1 MDITSLLLALAAL
14 AVGGVVGFLLAQGR
28 AASNASSAS
37 AEVSALT
44 SRLEGATAQLEQVR
58 EAGALALEEA
68 RGTHERTAAQA
79 REDAA
84 ARLGEAERR
93 GARAVAEAEERHA
106 AALESLER
114 RHAEAEAQRRAD
126 GEARETKLRA
136 DAEARIAELRGD
148 TKRLADEFDA
158 LSKKAL
164 AANTEAFLAQAEERL
179 KRTHGEGAA
188 ELAKREEAVKQLVA
202 PLAQTLGQVKEEMT
216 TAEKARLEAHAAL
229 AQQVRGMQESSEQLR
244 TETSALVNALR
255 APQVRGQWGEMQLRR
270 TVEAAGMVEHV
281 SFTEQVQLEGGKLR
295 PDLVVSL
302 PDGKQVV
309 VDSKVAFNGY
319 LEAMEARDDATR
331 AKRLLAHAR
340 HMRTHIDQLS
350 GKEYWSHL
358 EATPEFTVMFVPS
371 EVFLNAALEQDP
383 SLQEY
388 AFERNVVPAT
398 PATLVALLRTVA
410 YTWRQE
416 KLAAE
421 AGQVFA
427 VGRELHKRLAIFGG
441 HLEQLS
447 KKLNGT
453 VDQFNKMTSS
463 LDSRVVPQ
471 VRKFSALQGLDTA
484 FEVPPPLEVL
494 AVPAQKSDLHVVEL
508 TDAEIARDRAEQQAA
523 LEAAGVQ
530 DDLLGEIA
538 GADDGDAAS
547 DRAARR
553 GRASA

>member
-1 MDITSLLLALAAL
+1 MDIASLLLDLLALA
-14 AVGGVVGFLLAQGR
+14 VGAVVGFLLAQSR
-28 AASNASSAS
+28 AASSAS
-37 AEVSALT
+37 AARAEISALT
-44 SRLEGATAQLEQVR
+44 SRLEGATSQLEQAR
-58 EAGALALEEA
+58 QAGAAALEQA
-68 RGTHERTAAQA
+68 RSTHEAALAQV
-79 REDAA
+79 RDDGA

-106 AALESLER
+106 GAIEVLER
-114 RHAEAEAQRRAD
+114 RHAE
-126 GEARETKLRA
+126 GEARLRA

-202 PLAQTLGQVKEEMT
+202 PLAQTLVQVKDEMT
-216 TAEKARLEAHAAL
+216 TSEKARLEAHAAL
-229 AQQVRGMQESSEQLR
+229 AQQVRGMQESSEMLR

-281 SFTEQVQLEGGKLR
+281 SFEEQVQLEGGKLR

-302 PDGKQVV
+302 PDGKQII
-309 VDSKVAFNGY
+309 VDSKVAFSGY

-331 AKRLLAHAR
+331 AKRLEAHAR
-340 HMRTHIDQLS
+340 HMRTHVDQLS

-358 EATPEFTVMFVPS
+358 ESTPEFTVMFVPS

-383 SLQEY
+383 TLQEY
-388 AFERNVVPAT
+388 AFSRNVVPAT

-421 AGQVFA
+421 ASQVFT
-427 VGRELHKRLAIFGG
+427 VGRELHKRLATFGT
-441 HLEQLS
+441 HLEQLA
-447 KKLNGT
+447 KRLNGT

-463 LDSRVVPQ
+463 LDARVVPQ
-471 VRKFSALQGLDTA
+471 VRKFSALQGLEPA
-484 FEVPPPLEVL
+484 LEVPPPLEVL
-494 AVPAQKSDLHVVEL
+494 AVPAQKADLHTVEL
-508 TDAEIARDRAEQQAA
+508 TDAEIERDRAEQQAA

-530 DDLLGEIA
+530 DDLLGTIAA
-538 GADDGDAAS
+538 GAIGAH
-547 DRAARR
+547 DRPQR

>member
-1 MDITSLLLALAAL
+1 MDIATLLAALLALA
-14 AVGGVVGFLLAQGR
+14 VGAVVGYLLAQGR
-28 AASNASSAS
+28 TSTARTAAA
-37 AEVSALT
+37 AEVAALT
-44 SRLEGATAQLEQVR
+44 SRLEGATAQLTEAR
-58 EAGALALEEA
+58 EASA
-68 RGTHERTAAQA
+68 TAVEQA
-79 REDAA
+79 RAAADAA
-84 ARLGEAERR
+84 VEQARADGIGRVGEAERR
-93 GARAVAEAEERHA
+93 GARAVAEAEDRHAATIEALEERHA
-106 AALESLER
+106 TAVGTLEQ
-114 RHAEAEAQRRAD
+114 RHAETVLA
-126 GEARETKLRA
+126 LRA
-136 DAEARIAELRGD
+136 DNEKRVAELRED

-202 PLAQTLGQVKEEMT
+202 PLAQTLTQVRDEMT
-216 TAEKARLEAHAAL
+216 TAEKARLEAHASL
-229 AQQVRGMQESSEQLR
+229 AQQVRGMQESSEMLR

-281 SFTEQVQLEGGKLR
+281 SFEEQVQLEGGKLR

-302 PDGKQVV
+302 PDGKQII

-319 LEAMEARDDATR
+319 LEAMEARDDQTR
-331 AKRLLAHAR
+331 AKRLAAHAR

-358 EATPEFTVMFVPS
+358 DSTPEFTVMFVPS

-383 SLQEY
+383 TLQEY
-388 AFERNVVPAT
+388 AFARNVVPAT

-421 AGQVFA
+421 ANQVFS
-427 VGRELHKRLAIFGG
+427 VGRELHKRLATFGT
-441 HLEQLS
+441 HLDQLAR
-447 KKLNGT
+447 KLNGT

-463 LDSRVVPQ
+463 LDARVVPQ
-471 VRKFSALQGLDTA
+471 VRKFSALQGLEPA
-484 FEVPPPLEVL
+484 LEVPPPLEVL
-494 AVPAQKSDLHVVEL
+494 AVPAQKSDLHAVEL
-508 TDAEIARDRAEQQAA
+508 TDAEIERDRAEQQAA
-523 LEAAGVQ
+523 LEAEGVQ

-538 GADDGDAAS
+538 AGPSGSAS
-547 DRAARR
+547 RSTR

>member
-1 MDITSLLLALAAL
+1 M
-14 AVGGVVGFLLAQGR
+14 VGGALGFLLAHGR
-28 AASNASSAS
+28 GGAARTAAAS
-37 AEVSALT
+37 EVAALR
-44 SRLEGATAQLEQVR
+44 SQLEAADR
-58 EAGALALEEA
+58 ALESQ
-68 RGTHERTAAQA
+68 RTTAEQAVAQA
-79 REDAA
+79 REEGQ
-84 ARLGEAERR
+84 ARVLEAEGR
-93 GARAVAEAEERHA
+93 GVRALADTEDRHA
-106 AALESLER
+106 GETDTLERRHAETIAGLER
-114 RHAEAEAQRRAD
+114 RHAEAVAA
-126 GEARETKLRA
+126 LRA
-136 DAEARIAELRGD
+136 DAEKRVTDLRAD

-164 AANTEAFLAQAEERL
+164 AANAEAFLIQAEERL
-179 KRTHGEGAA
+179 KRTQGDGNA

-202 PLAQTLGQVKEEMT
+202 PLAQTLTQVRDEMT

-229 AQQVRGMQESSEQLR
+229 AQQVRGMQESSEMLR

-281 SFTEQVQLEGGKLR
+281 SFEEQVQLDGGKLR

-302 PDGKQVV
+302 PDGKQII

-319 LEAMEARDDATR
+319 LEAMEARDDQTR
-331 AKRLLAHAR
+331 TKRLEAHAR

-358 EATPEFTVMFVPS
+358 DTTPEFTVMFVPS

-383 SLQEY
+383 TLQEY
-388 AFERNVVPAT
+388 AFARNVVPAT
-398 PATLVALLRTVA
+398 PATLVALLRTVS

-421 AGQVFA
+421 ANQVFS
-427 VGRELHKRLAIFGG
+427 VGRELHKRLATFGT
-441 HLEQLS
+441 HLDQLAR
-447 KKLNGT
+447 KLNGT
-453 VDQFNKMTSS
+453 VDQFNKMTAS

-471 VRKFSALQGLDTA
+471 VRKFSALQGLEPA
-484 FEVPPPLEVL
+484 LEVPPPLEVL
-494 AVPAQKSDLHVVEL
+494 AVPAQKSDLHTVEL
-508 TDAEIARDRAEQQAA
+508 TDAEIERNRAEQQAA

-530 DDLLGEIA
+530 DELLGQIA
-538 GADDGDAAS
+538 AGPAGSSMGAAHPTH
-547 DRAARR
+547 